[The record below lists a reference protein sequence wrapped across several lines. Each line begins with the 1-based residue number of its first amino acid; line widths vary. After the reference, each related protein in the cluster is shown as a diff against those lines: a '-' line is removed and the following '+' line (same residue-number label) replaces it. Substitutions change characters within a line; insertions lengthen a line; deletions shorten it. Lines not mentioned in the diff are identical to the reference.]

1 MNYDD
6 DDIDEYADEEANE
19 EDDVRCARCRK
30 WIPAFSTRC
39 PECGMNFH
47 GEAQDFDEEEHEY
60 QTRGLPLWVILTAI
74 VLLALSVISAFN
86 LHFW

>member
-1 MNYDD
+1 
-6 DDIDEYADEEANE
+6 
-19 EDDVRCARCRK
+19 
-30 WIPAFSTRC
+30 
-39 PECGMNFH
+39 MNFH